1 MQHSQ
6 DIIHSIFTL
15 APKNEV
21 WRTSIKGLTIHAA
34 DHALAFSGYVQEP
47 SLCVVLLGER
57 QICTNGQ
64 CQIFSRQEMM
74 FCPVNLPIV
83 TQSISASENQPYLA
97 LSLQLDFELISQV
110 IRQLP
115 SKKISEATSSRHKWG
130 LENEIEDCLIR
141 LINLLHF
148 PNYIEFLSPLILREL
163 YFYLLQSEQ
172 GDYLRSLLSKEGNI
186 AKIAQATEILAQ
198 QFAKPLNMTELARR
212 VGMSVA
218 GFYAHFKNVTAMTP
232 LQYQKSLRLNV
243 AREKLQSGLGVSETA
258 YQIGYESP
266 SQFSREYK
274 RQFGESPSSIGKQAV
289 GFS

>member
-1 MQHSQ
+1 MRHSQ
-6 DIIHSIFTL
+6 DIIHSLFTL
-15 APKNEV
+15 APKNEI
-21 WRTSIKGLTIHAA
+21 WRAPIKGLTIHAA
-34 DHALAFSGYVQEP
+34 DQALAFSGYVQEP

-64 CQIFSRQEMM
+64 CQIFARQEMM

-110 IRQLP
+110 IGQLP
-115 SKKISEATSSRHKWG
+115 PQKISEATASRHKWV
-130 LENEIEDCLIR
+130 LENEIEECLIR
-141 LINLLHF
+141 LINLLNF
-148 PNYIEFLSPLILREL
+148 PERIEFLTPLILREL

-186 AKIAQATEILAQ
+186 AKIARATEILAQ
-198 QFAKPLNMTELARR
+198 QFTEPLNMAELAQR

-243 AREKLQSGLGVSETA
+243 AREKLQSGLSVSETA

-274 RQFGESPSSIGKQAV
+274 RQFGENPSSRGR
-289 GFS
+289 